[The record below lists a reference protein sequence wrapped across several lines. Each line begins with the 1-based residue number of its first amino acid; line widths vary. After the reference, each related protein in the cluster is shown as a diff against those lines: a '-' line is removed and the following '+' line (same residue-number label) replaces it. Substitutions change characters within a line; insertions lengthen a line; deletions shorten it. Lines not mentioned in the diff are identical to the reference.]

1 MKTLSLNILDI
12 VQNSI
17 RAHAKEISI
26 VISESVKNDLLRI
39 IIRDNG
45 TGIPGELLKNITDP
59 FVTTRTKRRM
69 GLGLSL
75 LKYHSEIA
83 GGSLKIESETGKGTE
98 VNATFILSHIDR
110 QPIGD
115 IPGVI
120 VILIASNPDINFIYS
135 HITDSGEYR
144 FSSAETKEYLKIES
158 LYDRNL
164 LEDIGDMIRE
174 NLKLAGSS
182 GYVIN
187 DKTYKDN

>member
-1 MKTLSLNILDI
+1 
-12 VQNSI
+12 
-17 RAHAKEISI
+17 
-26 VISESVKNDLLRI
+26 
-39 IIRDNG
+39 
-45 TGIPGELLKNITDP
+45 
-59 FVTTRTKRRM
+59 
-69 GLGLSL
+69 
-75 LKYHSEIA
+75 
-83 GGSLKIESETGKGTE
+83 
-98 VNATFILSHIDR
+98 
-110 QPIGD
+110 
-115 IPGVI
+115 VI